1 MDKMITR
8 YFKPKM
14 LATLC
19 ALSVSSAVVAN
30 DFVISDIQVQ
40 GTERIGFETLNTYL
54 PVRVGETL
62 TLGLEQES
70 IRALFRT
77 GFFNDIALFRGENDE
92 LIIQVVE
99 RPSIADITIKGNRLI
114 KTDDLKKA
122 LTGLGITQGKIYNP
136 VEMERVILD
145 LRRQYHN
152 QGYYAAQVQINA
164 EELPRNRVAL
174 NIDITEGAPAS
185 IERISL
191 VGNSTYTDTRLKG
204 QLLLKEVVLFGS
216 ADKYSRPKLQA
227 DLETLR
233 SFYLDRGFAEFDINS
248 SQVALSEDLTEV
260 YISVN
265 MTEGPQ
271 YRLDQLTFTGSDRIP
286 EAELRDLLNLEAG
299 ELFSR
304 SRIVEGINSIRDRF
318 SDLGFAFAEVDPRVD
333 LNQDEQ
339 LASINFVLDEGS
351 RVYVRRI
358 EIEGN
363 TRTRDHV
370 LRREMRQFEKAP
382 YSLQAVR
389 QSTSRLN
396 RLGYFSSV
404 NVDTR
409 RVSDDEVDL
418 VIQVEEQPTGS
429 FTAGIGF
436 SQLDGISFNL
446 GIAEKNLLGS
456 GNELELSVNSSV
468 AIQSA
473 DIGFTDPYFTKDGVS
488 LSTGIFYS
496 KVDASELNI
505 TDYTLD
511 RLGGRISLGY
521 PTSELTRL
529 NMGLRVEEVG
539 INCNASNFVDCN
551 QFVDDFGQNNAI
563 LSLTGGWRYDSRNSF
578 FFPTEGHNASI
589 SAQAAIPGSSDV
601 TFYKIFLDE
610 AWWTRITDDFTLKLS
625 GSLAFGEG
633 YGDLNRL
640 PFYERYFAGGIG
652 SVRGFEPNSLGGFYQ
667 PEEGSTRPRGGDARA
682 ITTAELVFPMP
693 LIEDSS
699 NIRLSWFVD
708 GGNIYSTLDDV
719 DPSDFRIATGLGFS
733 WITPVGPLAFSFSR
747 AIKSEKEDKL
757 QSFQFSLGVPF

>member
-1 MDKMITR
+1 MDKMINR
-8 YFKPKM
+8 YFKPKL

-19 ALSVSSAVVAN
+19 ALSFTSVAVAQ

-77 GFFNDIALFRGENDE
+77 GFFNDIALFRGDNNE

-122 LTGLGITQGKIYNP
+122 LTGLGITQGKIFNP

-152 QGYYAAQVQINA
+152 QGYYAAQVQIKA

-191 VGNSTYTDTRLKG
+191 VGNNTYTDRRLKG
-204 QLLLKEVVLFGS
+204 QLLLKEVVVFGS

-271 YRLDQLTFTGSDRIP
+271 YRLDQLTFSGTDRIP
-286 EAELRDLLNLEAG
+286 EEELRTLLNLESG

-304 SRIVEGINSIRDRF
+304 SRIIAGINAIRDRF
-318 SDLGFAFAEVDPRVD
+318 SDLGFAFADVDPRVD

-339 LASINFVLDEGS
+339 LASINFVLEEGS
-351 RVYVRRI
+351 RVYVRHV

-446 GIAEKNLLGS
+446 GIAEKNVLGT

-473 DIGFTDPYFTKDGVS
+473 DLGFTNPYFTKDGVS

-496 KVDASELNI
+496 KVNASELNI

-511 RLGGRISLGY
+511 RLGARISLGY

-539 INCNASNFVDCN
+539 VNCNASNFVDCN
-551 QFVDDFGQNNAI
+551 QFVDQFGKQNAV

-578 FFPTEGHNASI
+578 FFPTEGHRANV
-589 SAQAAIPGSSDV
+589 SAQAAIPGTSDV
-601 TFYKIFLDE
+601 TFYKVFLDE
-610 AWWTRITDDFTLKLS
+610 AWWTPISDNFTLKLS

-633 YGDLNRL
+633 YGDLTRL
-640 PFYERYFAGGIG
+640 PFYERFFAGGIG
-652 SVRGFEPNSLGGFYQ
+652 SVRGFEPNSLGGFYR
-667 PEEGSTRPRGGDARA
+667 PDEGSTRPRGGDARA

-708 GGNIYSTLDDV
+708 GGNIYSTLNDV
-719 DPSDFRIATGLGFS
+719 EPGEFRIATGLGFS

-747 AIKSEKEDKL
+747 ALKSEKEDKL

>member
-8 YFKPKM
+8 YFKPKL

-19 ALSVSSAVVAN
+19 ALTVASGAVAE

-70 IRALFRT
+70 IRALFQT
-77 GFFNDIALFRGENDE
+77 GFFNDIALFRGDNNE

-99 RPSIADITIKGNRLI
+99 RPSIADIVIKGNRLI
-114 KTDDLKKA
+114 KTDDLTKA
-122 LTGLGITQGKIYNP
+122 LTGLGITQGKIFNP

-152 QGYYAAQVQINA
+152 QGYYAAQVQISV
-164 EELPRNRVAL
+164 EDLPRNRVAL

-191 VGNSTYTDTRLKG
+191 VGNNTYSDNRLKG
-204 QLLLKEVVLFGS
+204 QMLLKEVVVFGS

-271 YRLDQLTFTGSDRIP
+271 YRLDQLTFSGSGRIP
-286 EAELRDLLNLEAG
+286 EAELLELLNLEAG

-304 SRIVEGINSIRDRF
+304 SRIIAGINAIRDRF
-318 SDLGFAFAEVDPRVD
+318 SDIGFAFADVDPRID

-339 LASINFVLDEGS
+339 LATINFVLDEGS
-351 RVYVRRI
+351 HVYVRRI

-456 GNELELSVNSSV
+456 GNELELSINSSV

-473 DIGFTDPYFTKDGVS
+473 DIGFTNPYFTKDGVS
-488 LSTGIFYS
+488 LSTGVFYS
-496 KVDASELNI
+496 KVNASELNI

-511 RLGGRISLGY
+511 RLGARISVGY

-529 NMGLRVEEVG
+529 NMGLRIEEVG
-539 INCNASNFVDCN
+539 VNCNTSNFVDCN
-551 QFVDDFGQNNAI
+551 DFVDDFGKTNAV

-578 FFPTEGHNASI
+578 FFPTEGHSASI
-589 SAQAAIPGSSDV
+589 SAQAAIPGTSDV
-601 TFYKIFLDE
+601 TFYKVFLDE
-610 AWWTRITDDFTLKLS
+610 AWWTRINDDFTLKLS
-625 GSLAFGEG
+625 ASLAFGEG

-640 PFYERYFAGGIG
+640 PFYERFFAGGIG
-652 SVRGFEPNSLGGFYQ
+652 SVRGFEPNSLGGFYT
-667 PEEGSTRPRGGDARA
+667 PDEGSNRPRGGDARA

-708 GGNIYSTLDDV
+708 GGNIYANLDDV
-719 DPSDFRIATGLGFS
+719 DPSAFRIATGLGFS

-747 AIKSEKEDKL
+747 PIKTEKGDKT